1 MHYNLIVLGE
11 KLNCLIPNKTTMG
24 IEMSTKSE
32 ENTHNFPPMKTI
44 SKRNTPLK
52 SSYSALLDYSLE
64 HYNNRGT
71 ERRDRKYKK
80 ARSR

>member
-1 MHYNLIVLGE
+1 MLVR
-11 KLNCLIPNKTTMG
+11 KVNCLISNKATMS
-24 IEMSTKSE
+24 IPISTKCKI
-32 ENTHNFPPMKTI
+32 NIHNFPPTKPI

-64 HYNNRGT
+64 HYNNRDT